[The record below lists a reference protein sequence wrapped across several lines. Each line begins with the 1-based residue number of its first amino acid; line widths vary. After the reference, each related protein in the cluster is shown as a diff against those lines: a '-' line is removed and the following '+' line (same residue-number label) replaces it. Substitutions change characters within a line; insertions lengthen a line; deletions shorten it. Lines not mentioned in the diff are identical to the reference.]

1 MNFHWNMSYYFQNSM
16 ALMNINTTQQDLE
29 EKFLDQSTGAL
40 YVGVSVETL
49 DQFVAEG
56 MPV

>member
-1 MNFHWNMSYYFQNSM
+1 M
-16 ALMNINTTQQDLE
+16 ALMNINMTQQGSE

-40 YVGVSVETL
+40 CVVVSVEIL
-49 DQFVAEG
+49 DQSVAEG

>member
-1 MNFHWNMSYYFQNSM
+1 MNT
-16 ALMNINTTQQDLE
+16 NTTQQDLK

-40 YVGVSVETL
+40 CVVVSVEIL
-49 DQFVAEG
+49 DQSVAEG

>member
-1 MNFHWNMSYYFQNSM
+1 M
-16 ALMNINTTQQDLE
+16 ALMNTNTTQQDSK

-40 YVGVSVETL
+40 CVGVSVEIL
-49 DQFVAEG
+49 DQSVAEG

>member
-1 MNFHWNMSYYFQNSM
+1 M

-29 EKFLDQSTGAL
+29 EKFLDQSTRAL
-40 YVGVSVETL
+40 CVGVSVEIL
-49 DQFVAEG
+49 DQLVAEG